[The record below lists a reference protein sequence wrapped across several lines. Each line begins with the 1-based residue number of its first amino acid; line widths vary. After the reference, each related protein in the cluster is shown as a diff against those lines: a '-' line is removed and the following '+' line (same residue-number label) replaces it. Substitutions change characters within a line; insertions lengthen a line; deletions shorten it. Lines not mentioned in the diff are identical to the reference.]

1 MLLKKEKNKW
11 CRIYFETIFTQK
23 VLINV
28 TNYYK
33 KIVTQLSKRE
43 ILNKKIK

>member
-1 MLLKKEKNKW
+1 MLLKKEKKW

-33 KIVTQLSKRE
+33 EVATQLSKPA
-43 ILNKKIK
+43 IFI